1 MPVFNV
7 VTRKT
12 KGEDLQDL
20 FSIELSSLPNG
31 SIKLEDT
38 LADDLGDFPSIKQE
52 LLTYSDVE
60 IDALAKDRIKK
71 DNHNMIERRRRF
83 NINDRIKELGTLLPK
98 NNDPYYDVVRDIR
111 PNKGTILKSSV
122 DYIKIL
128 KTEVE
133 RMRDVEAKNQ
143 KLEIQNR
150 KLILKIQELE
160 LQAKAHSL
168 PMCVSPPWDDDG
180 SKILGS
186 LTKTEPMECKIEE
199 DKASIKLSRSDLR
212 GSSILDDESISSA
225 SIKQIEDL
233 IDDDHPVNGDPML
246 YSTFSPRLT
255 SIGDSDLDEPDIR
268 SFIDLGLDT

>member
-1 MPVFNV
+1 M
-7 VTRKT
+7 
-12 KGEDLQDL
+12 E
-20 FSIELSSLPNG
+20 
-31 SIKLEDT
+31 
-38 LADDLGDFPSIKQE
+38 ADDLGDFPNIKQE
-52 LLTYSDVE
+52 LLTYSDIE

-98 NNDPYYDVVRDIR
+98 NNDPDIR

-133 RMRDVEAKNQ
+133 RMKDVEAKNQ

-160 LQAKAHSL
+160 LQAKAHGL
-168 PMCVSPPWDDDG
+168 PLSISG
-180 SKILGS
+180 SWEEESNRLLDT
-186 LTKTEPMECKIEE
+186 LTKTESIDDKDIE
-199 DKASIKLSRSDLR
+199 DK
-212 GSSILDDESISSA
+212 SSDESLPPEN
-225 SIKQIEDL
+225 IKQIEDL
-233 IDDDHPVNGDPML
+233 MDDDHPVHGDPML
-246 YSTFSPRLT
+246 YSTFSPRLP

-268 SFIDLGLDT
+268 SFIDLDLEC